1 MSKIFR
7 HSEPATLSNE
17 GLRTYADFM
26 GLLAKASGDVI
37 RPLFRTDLEIE
48 NKKTYNFFDPVTEAD
63 KGAEAEIRKIINE
76 HYPDHG
82 IFGEE
87 YGEEIGKS
95 PLTWTIDPVD
105 GTRAF
110 ILGLPSWG
118 TLVALHDGAKPV
130 LGMLN
135 QPFMNECF
143 IGAPQLGLSELRS
156 ASGTSPLRTRDC
168 GTLSNASMTST
179 HPSMFADEPHK
190 SAYEELV
197 KSVRQHGYG
206 GDCYA
211 YGLVALG
218 THDLVVENMLSAY
231 DIQALIPIIEAA
243 GGIVTSWS
251 GGPADLGG
259 AVIAA
264 GNAKVHAEALAILS
278 QAA

>member
-1 MSKIFR
+1 MTEIFR
-7 HSEPATLSNE
+7 HSEPVPLTDDDLNRYAGFMEELA
-17 GLRTYADFM
+17 RTSA
-26 GLLAKASGDVI
+26 AVI
-37 RPLFRTDLEIE
+37 NPLFRTNLAME
-48 NKKTYNFFDPVTEAD
+48 NKKSYDFFDPVTEAD
-63 KGAEAEIRKIINE
+63 RGAEAAIRKLINE

-110 ILGLPSWG
+110 VLGLPSWG

-135 QPFMNECF
+135 QPFMKECF
-143 IGAPQLGLSELRS
+143 MGAPQIGLSELRNT
-156 ASGTSPLRTRDC
+156 SGTSPLHTRNC
-168 GTLSNASMTST
+168 GTLSNASLTST
-179 HPSMFADEPHK
+179 HPSMFANEPAK
-190 SAYEELV
+190 SAYRKLQEN
-197 KSVRQHGYG
+197 VRQHGYG

-218 THDLVVENMLSAY
+218 THDLVVEDMLSAY

-243 GGIVTSWS
+243 GGVVTSWD

-264 GNAKVHAEALAILS
+264 GNKAVHAEALAILS